1 MNKKILLCSLAGMTA
16 IATITAFSTSG
27 AKVFKT
33 IAEGSGTWHHYQR
46 VDATQTTKG
55 IREYWV
61 KCGDGVY
68 SFTKPEVADSSIVE
82 MTEAPS
88 TAEFAV
94 DDDRYIYP
102 VTLDAQKVY
111 MTSETKSIPAPAAE
125 YTVTSNYKV
134 GSIDLGSNPAALDV
148 SGFATDH
155 SDDGERV
162 VTVDATKEG
171 KVYTLFTPTTFVT
184 KQIATFDD
192 FATLI
197 PNATN
202 ATATVTY
209 RQGNNG
215 LGVLGY
221 YEQTADITIDPAKTT
236 TAEFAWTR
244 VFQGTYDGQ
253 GYTIYGQ
260 SVNSSKGAGTC
271 GAFVSLDGATLKNI
285 TVADTHY
292 AGWGAS
298 SLLAKAIYN
307 TKFENCKFRIDV
319 MRSATPSVTSSKD
332 SGWIS
337 FGLFMNNKVNNCVF
351 DAKGIAMGHIFGS
364 GANFA
369 NNTFADSVLLTKS
382 LVSIFTRNDV
392 ATTTIEG
399 LRTETTET
407 IVSWTQEDVDKCVAD
422 SEAKYPSATGK
433 YTGALF
439 AADSGYRAALQ
450 RASARIATNQYA
462 VITLPK
468 VAYNEY
474 DYVTFRVA
482 TTNGTRKMYFPKSAT
497 DQFHQAASPLDYG
510 PTDNSSNYKC
520 ADIWVKGN
528 KVYFESTEIATIYNE
543 NILNGTEG
551 LNFII
556 KGGASGKS
564 GYNNTLSDLI
574 CYKAA

>member
-82 MTEAPS
+82 MTVAPS

-134 GSIDLGSNPAALDV
+134 GSIDLGTNPSALDV
-148 SGFATDH
+148 SGFAIDH

-221 YEQTADITIDPAKTT
+221 YEQTADITIDPAKTSS
-236 TAEFAWTR
+236 AEFAWTR

-260 SVNSSKGAGTC
+260 SVNSSKGTGTF
-271 GAFVSLDGATLKNI
+271 GAFVNLDGAILKNI
-285 TVADTHY
+285 TIADTHY

-307 TKFENCKFRIDV
+307 TKFENCKFRIDA
-319 MRSATPSVTSSKD
+319 MRNVTPSVTSGKD
-332 SGWIS
+332 AGWIS

-364 GANFA
+364 GPNFA
-369 NNTFADSVLLTKS
+369 NNTFENSTLLTKS

-399 LRTETTET
+399 LNTETTET
-407 IVSWTQEDVDKCVAD
+407 IVSWTQEDVDACVAD
-422 SEAKYPSATGK
+422 SKTRWGDKAYNGV
-433 YTGALF
+433 LF
-439 AADSGYRAALQ
+439 AADSGYRAAVQ
-450 RASARIATNQYA
+450 RASIRFATREYVS
-462 VITLPK
+462 VILPK

-497 DQFHQAASPLDYG
+497 DYQAASPLDYG
-510 PTDNSSNYKC
+510 PADSSSGDYKY

-551 LNFII
+551 LHFLI
-556 KGGASGKS
+556 KGGSSGTS
-564 GYNNTLSDLI
+564 GYNNTFSDLI